1 MFTPAESQE
10 DITVISQD
18 SEDNEEVNNIP
29 DMKDSDDQTDNQV
42 NILIFEPKK
51 LKWLSTEWIKDNKMS
66 GTSLI
71 FFIFTTF
78 KLFSL
83 FSFCWFHKWKR
94 NV

>member
-42 NILIFEPKK
+42 NVLIFEPNN
-51 LKWLSTEWIKDNKMS
+51 LKWLSTE
-66 GTSLI
+66 
-71 FFIFTTF
+71 
-78 KLFSL
+78 
-83 FSFCWFHKWKR
+83 
-94 NV
+94 

>member
-42 NILIFEPKK
+42 NVLIFELNN
-51 LKWLSTEWIKDNKMS
+51 LKWLSTEWIKDNKMY
-66 GTSLI
+66 GTSFS

-83 FSFCWFHKWKR
+83 FSFC
-94 NV
+94 

>member
-42 NILIFEPKK
+42 NVLIFEPKAK
-51 LKWLSTEWIKDNKMS
+51 VAFN
-66 GTSLI
+66 
-71 FFIFTTF
+71 
-78 KLFSL
+78 
-83 FSFCWFHKWKR
+83 
-94 NV
+94 